1 MYVMREKAVIHS
13 AGVGKFFH
21 REEEIYERKV
31 RYGFYN
37 GEPSVDSNME
47 KLGHIEVSFI
57 GNAHDCNH
65 FGDGLEP
72 FLKQAIVLYD
82 RNVMR
87 NTKAHTHNDYIPYGG
102 VDCLPLVPDD
112 SDFLSK

>member
-1 MYVMREKAVIHS
+1 MYVMREEATIRKV
-13 AGVGKFFH
+13 GVGKFFNKDK
-21 REEEIYERKV
+21 EIYERKA

-37 GEPSVDSNME
+37 GEPSVECDME

-57 GNAHDCNH
+57 GDAHKCNH

-82 RNVMR
+82 RNVLG
-87 NTKAHTHNDYIPYGG
+87 NTKAHTHNDYKPFGG
-102 VDCLPLVPDD
+102 IDCMPLVPDD
-112 SDFLSK
+112 SDFFNK